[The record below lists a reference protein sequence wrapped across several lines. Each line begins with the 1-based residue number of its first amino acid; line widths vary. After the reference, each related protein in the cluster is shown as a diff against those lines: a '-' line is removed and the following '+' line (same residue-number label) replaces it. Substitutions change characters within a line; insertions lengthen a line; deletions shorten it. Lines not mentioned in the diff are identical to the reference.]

1 MTLDM
6 WLTLGILG
14 GAIVLFITEWIRVD
28 LVAIAVVISLMLTGI
43 LSPEEALA
51 GFSSPIVV
59 TVAALFVVGGAVMKT
74 GLADT
79 ISHRIIQ
86 LAGQSKN
93 RLMVIIMGTVALMS
107 GFISD
112 TGTVAVMAPAIISLG
127 WKKDI
132 NPSKLLLPVS
142 FSALLGGAMT
152 LIGTPPNI
160 IVSDLLAN
168 SGYTPFRFF
177 DFTPIGLAVLL
188 TGITFIA
195 LTDRWLLPDRE
206 PTTKIQRVETPEE
219 IVQLYKLPEDLYRL
233 RVRSP
238 SPLVGK
244 TLQSVDLGNKY
255 QITVLEILRKPEVRP
270 LAKMGERRL
279 VLEEETQNILP
290 SPETSIQQDDI
301 LICQGK
307 SEDIIH
313 AAASLNLGVQPAH
326 AEDKQALVNN
336 EAGVAEV
343 LLPPRSNLIGKTLVS
358 SQFGSRYHLTVL
370 GINRPGT
377 KEDLSLKETPL
388 QFGDTLIV
396 QGPWKDIHD
405 LRNKQRDFI
414 VIGEPETMRG
424 PISQSKMLWAL
435 LILAGMLVLLVTNWI
450 PISTAALLA
459 GFLMI
464 MAGCLQAKDAYDT
477 VDWKSIILIAGML
490 PMTTALQEVGLVQVS
505 VEWLASTLGSM
516 GPYLILSTL
525 FLLTSLFT
533 QVISNTAT
541 TVLIAPIAL
550 SLAQNLG
557 YQPQA
562 FLMLVAIA
570 ASTAFASPVSSPVN
584 TLVMGAGD
592 YRFSDYLRVGSPL
605 ILAVLL
611 VSVVILPLIWP
622 LH

>member
-1 MTLDM
+1 MSLDM
-6 WLTLGILG
+6 WLTVGILG
-14 GAIVLFITEWIRVD
+14 GAITLFITEWIPID
-28 LVAIAVVISLMLTGI
+28 LVAIAVVISLMLSGI
-43 LSPEEALA
+43 LTPQEALA

-59 TVAALFVVGGAVMKT
+59 TVAALFVVGGAVTKT

-79 ISHRIIQ
+79 ISQRIVS
-86 LAGQSKN
+86 LAGRSTV
-93 RLMVIIMGTVALMS
+93 RLIAMIMGSVALLS

-112 TGTVAVMAPAIISLG
+112 TGTVAVMAPAIISLA

-160 IVSDLLAN
+160 IVSDLLAS
-168 SGYTPFRFF
+168 SGYPPFRFF
-177 DFTPIGLAVLL
+177 DFTPIGLILLL
-188 TGITFIA
+188 TGIAFIT

-206 PTTKIQRVETPEE
+206 PTTKVQRVETPEE
-219 IVQLYKLPEDLYRL
+219 IVQLYKLPQDLYRL

-238 SPLVGK
+238 SPAVGR
-244 TLQSVDLGNKY
+244 TLRSIDLRNKY
-255 QITVLEILRKPEVRP
+255 QITALEILRPQDTP
-270 LAKMGERRL
+270 SIAKMGQKRL
-279 VLEEETQNILP
+279 VLEEGPLSIMP
-290 SPETSIQQDDI
+290 SPETVIQHDDI

-343 LLPPRSNLIGKTLVS
+343 LLPPRSNLIGQTLVT

-370 GINRPGT
+370 GIHRPGA
-377 KEDLSLKETPL
+377 EGELPLKETPL

-396 QGPWKDIHD
+396 QGPWKNIHA

-414 VIGEPETMRG
+414 VIGEPEAMRG
-424 PISQSKMLWAL
+424 PVSQSKMLWAL
-435 LILAGMLVLLVTNWI
+435 FILVGMLVMLVTNFV

-464 MAGCLQAKDAYDT
+464 IVGCIEAKDAYDT

-490 PMTTALQEVGLVQVS
+490 PMTTALQKVGLVQIS
-505 VEWLASTLGSM
+505 VQWLANTLGSM
-516 GPYLILSTL
+516 GPYLTLTTL

-550 SLAQNLG
+550 SLSQNLG

-584 TLVMGAGD
+584 TLVMGAGE
-592 YRFSDYLRVGSPL
+592 YRFSDYLKVGGPL
-605 ILAVLL
+605 ILVILI
-611 VSVVILPLIWP
+611 VSVLVLPLIWP
-622 LH
+622 LY

>member
-1 MTLDM
+1 MALDM

-59 TVAALFVVGGAVMKT
+59 TVAALFIVGGAVMKT

-79 ISHRIIQ
+79 ISRRIIQ
-86 LAGQSKN
+86 LAGQSKI

-127 WKKDI
+127 LKKDI

-177 DFTPIGLAVLL
+177 DFTPIGLTVLL
-188 TGITFIA
+188 TGIAFII
-195 LTDRWLLPDRE
+195 LTDPWLLPDRE

-244 TLQSVDLGNKY
+244 TLQSVDLRNKY
-255 QITVLEILRKPEVRP
+255 QITVLEILRKPKVRP

-290 SPETSIQQDDI
+290 SPKTNIQQDDI

-326 AEDKQALVNN
+326 AEDKQGLVNN

-343 LLPPRSNLIGKTLVS
+343 LLPPRSNLIGKTLVT

-377 KEDLSLKETPL
+377 KEELPLKETPL

-414 VIGEPETMRG
+414 IIGEPETMRG

-435 LILAGMLVLLVTNWI
+435 LILAGMLVMLVTNWI
-450 PISTAALLA
+450 PITTAALLA

-490 PMTTALQEVGLVQVS
+490 PMTTALQKVSLVQVS
-505 VEWLASTLGSM
+505 VEWLANTLGSM
-516 GPYLILSTL
+516 GPYFILSTL

-550 SLAQNLG
+550 SLSQNLG

-592 YRFSDYLRVGSPL
+592 YRFSDYLRVGGPL
-605 ILAVLL
+605 ILVVLL
-611 VSVVILPLIWP
+611 VSVLVLPLIWP
-622 LH
+622 LY